1 MAAIGFRCAPI
12 CPGLLPPCGRGGS
25 AGTAV
30 TPVAT
35 SCGTSAP
42 TCSPRGRT
50 ETTPDATAAIDT
62 SGRWSLITE
71 HIGSCRLSGAIQFV
85 APAKLGCP
93 PDSDDAVAICAH
105 LGANDAP
112 VDVGWFI
119 HHVRSTPNGAEMRSR
134 FWMGGP
140 HIAVHKAPDVASKA
154 VRPIASRLL
163 GNAETSARNLLVH
176 CAQEMNHLAGF
187 LPELYAAFGDE

>member
-1 MAAIGFRCAPI
+1 M
-12 CPGLLPPCGRGGS
+12 
-25 AGTAV
+25 
-30 TPVAT
+30 
-35 SCGTSAP
+35 
-42 TCSPRGRT
+42 
-50 ETTPDATAAIDT
+50 
-62 SGRWSLITE
+62 
-71 HIGSCRLSGAIQFV
+71 
-85 APAKLGCP
+85 
-93 PDSDDAVAICAH
+93 AICAR

-119 HHVRSTPNGAEMRSR
+119 HHVRSKPNGAEMRSR
-134 FWMGGP
+134 FWTGGP
-140 HIAVHKAPDVASKA
+140 HIAVRKAPDVASKA